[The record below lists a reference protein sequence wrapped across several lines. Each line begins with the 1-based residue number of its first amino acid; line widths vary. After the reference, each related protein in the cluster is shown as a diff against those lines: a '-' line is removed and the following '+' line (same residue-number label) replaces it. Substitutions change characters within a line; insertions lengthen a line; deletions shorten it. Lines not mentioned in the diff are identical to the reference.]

1 MNPNTELPKTYAP
14 SEFEDR
20 IYQNWVEKGYFTP
33 DPASTAPSFSVVIPP
48 PNVTGQLHMG
58 HALDETLQDIL
69 VRTKRMQGFNTLWV
83 PGTDHAGIATQIK
96 VEERLRVD
104 ENLTRYD
111 LGREEFLKR
120 VWAWKDSY
128 EARITGQLKKLGA
141 SCDWTRQRFTMDEGC
156 SKAVREVFVNLYD
169 KGLIYRG
176 YRIINWCPRCRTG
189 RSDNGDTS

>member
-69 VRTKRMQGFNTLWV
+69 VRTKRMHTAPAMSSMASPTARTEFMFSSFMIFSIETVLSLLKCVVFGFLCSV
-83 PGTDHAGIATQIK
+83 LLIIYPFRGG
-96 VEERLRVD
+96 
-104 ENLTRYD
+104 
-111 LGREEFLKR
+111 
-120 VWAWKDSY
+120 
-128 EARITGQLKKLGA
+128 
-141 SCDWTRQRFTMDEGC
+141 FTHQ
-156 SKAVREVFVNLYD
+156 A
-169 KGLIYRG
+169 
-176 YRIINWCPRCRTG
+176 
-189 RSDNGDTS
+189 